1 MGGINASLQLLNY
14 KIDGISF
21 EHSSSV
27 NFILNNQ
34 FDPKKIKTSVSL
46 RVPQKLKNTD
56 NYICGLTMIVEYG
69 SNVEDTYFKVSMSI
83 VGFFVLRK
91 EEIEIKNNLDIDMF
105 LKTQPLAIL
114 SPYLRAS
121 LTSFLISAGVTQF
134 VFPLI
139 NMKKLAEQH
148 LADKKNNR
156 GLVLYCTEPFHL
168 LHINK
173 GESSCHLLL
182 MIPRIVI
189 PLLYTKMVVSDL
201 IVNLRRHNSL

>member
-1 MGGINASLQLLNY
+1 M
-14 KIDGISF
+14 
-21 EHSSSV
+21 
-27 NFILNNQ
+27 ILRSQNQ
-34 FDPKKIKTSVSL
+34 QFFFKDQRGLPNLIYRT
-46 RVPQKLKNTD
+46 PH
-56 NYICGLTMIVEYG
+56 NYICGLTMIIEYG
-69 SNVEDTYFKVSMSI
+69 SKDEDTYFKVSMSI

-148 LADKKNNR
+148 LADKKIIE
-156 GLVLYCTEPFHL
+156 V
-168 LHINK
+168 
-173 GESSCHLLL
+173 
-182 MIPRIVI
+182 
-189 PLLYTKMVVSDL
+189 
-201 IVNLRRHNSL
+201 

>member
-21 EHSSSV
+21 EHSLSV
-27 NFILNNQ
+27 NFILNSQ
-34 FDPKKIKTSVSL
+34 FDTKKIKTSVSL

-69 SNVEDTYFKVSMSI
+69 SNAEDTYFKVSMSI
-83 VGFFVLRK
+83 VCFFVLRK

-148 LADKKNNR
+148 LADKKIIE
-156 GLVLYCTEPFHL
+156 V
-168 LHINK
+168 
-173 GESSCHLLL
+173 
-182 MIPRIVI
+182 
-189 PLLYTKMVVSDL
+189 
-201 IVNLRRHNSL
+201 

>member
-1 MGGINASLQLLNY
+1 MHGDLGSLQLLNY

-69 SNVEDTYFKVSMSI
+69 SNAEDTYFKVSMSI

-91 EEIEIKNNLDIDMF
+91 EEIEIENNIDIDMF

-134 VFPLI
+134 VSPLI

-148 LADKKNNR
+148 LADKKIIE
-156 GLVLYCTEPFHL
+156 V
-168 LHINK
+168 
-173 GESSCHLLL
+173 
-182 MIPRIVI
+182 
-189 PLLYTKMVVSDL
+189 
-201 IVNLRRHNSL
+201 

>member
-69 SNVEDTYFKVSMSI
+69 SNAEDTYFKVSMSI
-83 VGFFVLRK
+83 VVFFVLRK

-105 LKTQPLAIL
+105 LK
-114 SPYLRAS
+114 
-121 LTSFLISAGVTQF
+121 SFTGTADTGKGR
-134 VFPLI
+134 
-139 NMKKLAEQH
+139 NEMK
-148 LADKKNNR
+148 N
-156 GLVLYCTEPFHL
+156 
-168 LHINK
+168 
-173 GESSCHLLL
+173 LL
-182 MIPRIVI
+182 MSNIKENIYRLIDDENLKRIYNFKW
-189 PLLYTKMVVSDL
+189 LRKQKGDHTTK
-201 IVNLRRHNSL
+201 LRIDINIY